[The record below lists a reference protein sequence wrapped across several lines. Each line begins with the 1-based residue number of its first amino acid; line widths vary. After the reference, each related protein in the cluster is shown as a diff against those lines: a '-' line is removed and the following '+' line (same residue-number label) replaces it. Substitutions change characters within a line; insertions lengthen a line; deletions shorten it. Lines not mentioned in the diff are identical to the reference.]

1 MATYTWVK
9 VVGFSD
15 VERHSINT
23 LFRLSETHSPSYAL
37 WTSDV
42 PSAPHVALIDLDSYE
57 GALEMESPRYN
68 PNLKHICVGSK
79 ATPKTASKAWR
90 MFARP
95 VEWGALVQEMDRLFS
110 MSIDID
116 LDIAVEDVAGQP
128 TPPGV
133 KVALVVGLSR
143 EDRLYLRARLSL
155 AGITDLDEAHSAAEA
170 TDYLTRRQYGLVV
183 LSLELSDAD
192 PWLLVRALKDMPLPV
207 HSVVVATSAPSWAAI
222 DAAEKAGCAGL
233 LEIPFQP
240 AHVYALLQKV

>member
-1 MATYTWVK
+1 MATHTWVK

-37 WTSDV
+37 WTADV

-68 PNLKHICVGSK
+68 ANLKHICVGSK
-79 ATPKTASKAWR
+79 AAPKTAAKAWR

-95 VEWGALVQEMDRLFS
+95 VEWGALVQEMDSLFS

-116 LDIAVEDVAGQP
+116 LDVALADVAGQP

-133 KVALVVGLSR
+133 KVALVVGLSK

-155 AGITDLDEAHSAAEA
+155 AGITDLDEAQSAAEA

-183 LSLELSDAD
+183 VSLELSDAD
-192 PWLLVRALKDMPLPV
+192 PWSLVRALKDMPLPV
-207 HSVVVATSAPSWAAI
+207 HSVVVATSSPSWAAI